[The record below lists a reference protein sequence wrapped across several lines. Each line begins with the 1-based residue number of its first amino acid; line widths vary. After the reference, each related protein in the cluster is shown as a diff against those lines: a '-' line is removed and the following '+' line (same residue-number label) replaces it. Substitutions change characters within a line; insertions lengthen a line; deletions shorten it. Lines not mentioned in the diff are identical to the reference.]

1 MYSLLRHIAPYT
13 HWCSHFLLLLF
24 ARHWMIGLTNLG
36 ATALLGLGLVRAAER
51 WHLFG
56 ANTQAILYL
65 RRGVLLVALAK
76 GALYL
81 ILGESMRASAHHRWI
96 IGFQFP
102 DPAETAGL
110 LVQTGYSIW
119 QPTEIS
125 HEVTQV
131 LLGVA
136 TVYLFLRAVQLF
148 LARRAFSLWM
158 SLGTGPPSIRSS
170 MLLARA
176 AVRLRLPFS
185 ASLPA
190 LVELDLPGQSS
201 QFTTPMLLGLVRPV
215 LLLPPQLSELLSDA
229 ELEMVLRHELA
240 HLIRRDHW
248 WRWLL
253 LWVTDV
259 GGLTVLAFRLKAVV
273 VEIEER
279 LCDRLA
285 VQSPEE
291 ALLLASAL
299 MVATQR
305 SSADRQAD
313 PDRDTKRAIYP
324 SFVPLLFGGYGTSWQ
339 PAILQGRL
347 AGLLAW
353 SQELAA
359 SEARKKSNFSVN
371 EKPILGWGVD
381 AVIRSLTRFTKQF
394 CRSLIGA
401 LFFLLLL
408 LILYVK
414 LHLTLNLQ

>member
-1 MYSLLRHIAPYT
+1 MYPLLRHVSLCT

-56 ANTQAILYL
+56 AGTQVILYL

-81 ILGESMRASAHHRWI
+81 ILGESMRASANHWWI

-148 LARRAFSLWM
+148 LARRAFGLWI

-176 AVRLRLPFS
+176 ADRLRLPFS

-201 QFTTPMLLGLVRPV
+201 QFITPMLLGLVRPV

-305 SSADRQAD
+305 SSANRQAD
-313 PDRDTKRAIYP
+313 PDLDTKLAIYP
-324 SFVPLLFGGYGTSWQ
+324 FVPLLFGGYGTSWQ

-359 SEARKKSNFSVN
+359 LEARKKSIFSLK
-371 EKPILGWGVD
+371 EKPISGRGID
-381 AVIRSLTRFTKQF
+381 AVITRLTSFIKQF
-394 CRSLIGA
+394 CRSLIA
-401 LFFLLLL
+401 AFFFLLLVV
-408 LILYVK
+408 ILYVK
-414 LHLTLNLQ
+414 VHLTLNLQ